1 MAPRRAALPDL
12 IENGTEPEFFITD
25 ICRAEMV
32 TADTARLYCCSKRG
46 DVMRLEYTVVMA
58 LADLVNCCQKC
69 MSMARDGDLLT
80 FVDVGET
87 H

>member
-12 IENGTEPEFFITD
+12 IENGSEPEFFITD
-25 ICRAEMV
+25 ICKAEMV
-32 TADTARLYCCSKRG
+32 TSDTARLYACCKRDG
-46 DVMRLEYTVVMA
+46 VMRLEYTVVMS
-58 LADLVNCCQKC
+58 LADLINCCQKC
-69 MSMARDGDLLT
+69 LTMARDGDLLT